1 MSRLMRNMRRTNNM
15 HHDQLRHARQ
25 ARHFPYGPNHQIAC
39 RICGLV
45 FTSNQ
50 ALVDH
55 IQAHIRQ
62 DDTVSLLR
70 RRQGMINTL
79 LSSRTLLFANS
90 YSFNLPN
97 SPLFSPRQFNNL
109 RRRPYPP
116 PPVNALNPTSFMPQ
130 LQPNPYSSS
139 FNGTLAVPAT
149 VPIFS
154 TQQSQTTTLPHSGS
168 LFGPSPQLQ
177 TTILAHSG
185 SSSAPSPQL
194 QTTVL
199 PHSGSLSASSS
210 PQLQTTILP
219 HPGSLVQRR
228 SPVQEP
234 PLNDHARPF
243 LSQLEHERENEYDE
257 GSSSSSELDLT
268 LKL

>member
-1 MSRLMRNMRRTNNM
+1 MRNMRRTNNM
-15 HHDQLRHARQ
+15 HQDQLRHARQ

-39 RICGLV
+39 RICGQV

-50 ALVDH
+50 PLVDH
-55 IQAHIRQ
+55 IQTHIRQ

-70 RRQGMINTL
+70 RRQAMIRTL
-79 LSSRTLLFANS
+79 LSSRTLLLANA
-90 YSFNLPN
+90 YRFNLPN
-97 SPLFSPRQFNNL
+97 SLLFSPRQFNNL

-116 PPVNALNPTSFMPQ
+116 PHVDALNPTSFMPR

-139 FNGTLAVPAT
+139 FNGTMPVPAT

-177 TTILAHSG
+177 TTIL
-185 SSSAPSPQL
+185 
-194 QTTVL
+194 

-210 PQLQTTILP
+210 PQLQTTIPP
-219 HPGSLVQRR
+219 HSGSPVQRR
-228 SPVQEP
+228 SPVQGP
-234 PLNDHARPF
+234 PLNDNARPF
-243 LSQLEHERENEYDE
+243 LSQLEHERENEYNE